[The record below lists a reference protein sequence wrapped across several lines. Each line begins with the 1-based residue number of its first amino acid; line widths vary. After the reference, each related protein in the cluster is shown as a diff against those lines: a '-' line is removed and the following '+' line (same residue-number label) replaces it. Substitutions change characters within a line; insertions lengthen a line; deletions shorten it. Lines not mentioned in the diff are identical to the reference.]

1 MLETL
6 NPVIIQLLN
15 QEYYNFFLRIIMIY
29 HFNRNLNISEMIWAK
44 YQDSSVVAR
53 MVIHWEVYIMNN

>member
-15 QEYYNFFLRIIMIY
+15 QEYYNFFKNHY
-29 HFNRNLNISEMIWAK
+29 NSLNISEMIWAK

-53 MVIHWEVYIMNN
+53 MVVHWEVYIMNN